1 MFQLTCM
8 TLPQKKL
15 ADLLLATESLVL
27 TGSDLLNKCGLK
39 PNMIVKALESR
50 LVRPVIEHRGW
61 KRIRSM
67 EYKKLKR
74 TINSGRLK

>member
-1 MFQLTCM
+1 MLVQKFIKSQNWLRIKLT
-8 TLPQKKL
+8 
-15 ADLLLATESLVL
+15 LVL

-50 LVRPVIEHRGW
+50 LVKPVAEHRGW

-67 EYKKLKR
+67 EYLGY
-74 TINSGRLK
+74 GRGYLLVRG